1 LPVDQNG
8 VLGKRDNHEG
18 GDELRKPE

>member
-8 VLGKRDNHEG
+8 VLGRRENPEER
-18 GDELRKPE
+18 DELRKPE